1 MDYQHAFHGAVY
13 TGKIMLTL
21 LLLILSLIN
30 GHKEFVEK
38 NPRGFIAG
46 CVIFAVLTGLASGF
60 VAFNRNGDWMSAMFI
75 TVIFFFFFAV
85 CREFSGYYAIME
97 GETHTSQLMDK
108 EVKIL
113 KIIGGLGVLA
123 ALVGGGFLAYKAGV
137 KPPVNPRFV
146 NFWIELLIFV
156 TLATLGEVGL
166 AVQHGDKSY
175 SGAGLTA
182 IIFLISHIYLQ
193 YGGFYDDVFSP
204 LNWNAVSKIN

>member
-1 MDYQHAFHGAVY
+1 MFHGGVY
-13 TGKIMLTL
+13 GGKIILTL

-46 CVIFAVLTGLASGF
+46 CVIFALLTGLASGF
-60 VAFNRNGDWMSAMFI
+60 VAANRNGDWMSAMFI

-85 CREFSGYYAIME
+85 CREFSGYYAIMS
-97 GETHTSQLMDK
+97 GETDTSQMMDK
-108 EVKIL
+108 EAKIL
-113 KIIGGLGVLA
+113 KIIGAVGVLA
-123 ALVGGGFLAYKAGV
+123 ALVVGGFLAYKAGV
-137 KPPVNPRFV
+137 APPPSLRFV

-156 TLATLGEVGL
+156 TLATVGEVAL
-166 AVQHGDKSY
+166 SAQHGDKSY

-182 IIFLISHIYLQ
+182 VMFLISHIYLQ

-204 LNWNAVSKIN
+204 LNWNAVTKVN